1 MIFQIDRSQGK
12 RCRFQAVLRDCPAS
26 SAPSRA
32 TGDSLTP
39 EWGFGM
45 AQPSFGCV
53 ARESRAH
60 SMAFIVRILPVFTG
74 WQLAVRHF
82 KSLPLVFCGKSR
94 HSQFAPAKFIL
105 RQSIRWTRSRQ
116 ISPFLIPIR
125 LQRLRPRS
133 RRAF

>member
-82 KSLPLVFCGKSR
+82 KSLPLGFLR
-94 HSQFAPAKFIL
+94 EITPFAI
-105 RQSIRWTRSRQ
+105 
-116 ISPFLIPIR
+116 
-125 LQRLRPRS
+125 RPRQVHL
-133 RRAF
+133 ATIHPLD